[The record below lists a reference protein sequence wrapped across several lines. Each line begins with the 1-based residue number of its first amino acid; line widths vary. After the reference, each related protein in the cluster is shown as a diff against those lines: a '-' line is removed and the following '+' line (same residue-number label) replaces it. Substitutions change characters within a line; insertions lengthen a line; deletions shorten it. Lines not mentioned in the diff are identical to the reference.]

1 VKGPPPA
8 RRERPRELPRSL
20 CAACRHARVIRNAKG
35 SVFLFCRRS
44 GSEAAFPR
52 YPPQP
57 VVECRGF
64 QS

>member
-1 VKGPPPA
+1 LKPEPPG
-8 RRERPRELPRSL
+8 RPEPSRSL
-20 CAACRHARVIRNAKG
+20 CERCRHVRVIQSAKG

-44 GSEAAFPR
+44 ASEPEYPK

-57 VVECRGF
+57 VVDCRGF